1 MIDEVKHKFYK
12 YQKNIFS
19 IYSHLSNEEYSFLI
33 KTLNDISDDDINKDK
48 HLSSYSFVIS
58 IENDKINT
66 SRFIVG
72 TKTKPENFKKNSIKM
87 LKSLNISEKS
97 PIGFQWYGIGWDI
110 NSNII
115 KIYFLKKDFSEIVC
129 KEYTRNP
136 SQKIREKKYK
146 VGSQTTIMEKDGQK
160 IKQINNFKKF
170 KHEIL
175 QKMLDLGFSLDTHS
189 EYNKK
194 ITLYFD

>member
-19 IYSHLSNEEYSFLI
+19 IYSHLSNQEYSFLI

-136 SQKIREKKYK
+136 SKKIREKKYK

>member
-1 MIDEVKHKFYK
+1 MLDEIKCKFYE

-19 IYSHLSNEEYSFLI
+19 IYSHLSNEEYDFVI
-33 KTLNDISDDDINKDK
+33 KTLNDISDDDIHKNE

-58 IENDKINT
+58 IENDKINA

-72 TKTKPENFKKNSIKM
+72 TKTKPENFKKNSVKM

-110 NSNII
+110 NNNII
-115 KIYFLKKDFSEIVC
+115 KIYFLKKDFSEIIC
-129 KEYTRNP
+129 KEYIRHP
-136 SQKIREKKYK
+136 SKKIREKKYN
-146 VGSQTTIMEKDGQK
+146 VGIETTIMEKDGQK
-160 IKQINNFKKF
+160 IKQMNNFKKF
-170 KHEIL
+170 KCEIL
-175 QKMLDLGFSLDTHS
+175 QKMLKMGFSLDTYS
-189 EYNKK
+189 KYNKK

>member
-1 MIDEVKHKFYK
+1 MIDEVKQKFYK

-33 KTLNDISDDDINKDK
+33 KTLNDICDDDINKNK

-110 NSNII
+110 NNNII
-115 KIYFLKKDFSEIVC
+115 KIYFLKKDFSEIIC
-129 KEYTRNP
+129 KEYARYP
-136 SQKIREKKYK
+136 SKKIREKKYN
-146 VGSQTTIMEKDGQK
+146 VGIKTTIMEKDGQK
-160 IKQINNFKKF
+160 IEQINNFKKF
-170 KHEIL
+170 EHEIL
-175 QKMLDLGFSLDTHS
+175 KKMLDLGFSLDTYS
-189 EYNKK
+189 KYDKK

>member
-1 MIDEVKHKFYK
+1 MIDEIKYKFYK

-19 IYSHLSNEEYSFLI
+19 IYSYLSDEEYNFVI
-33 KTLNDISDDDINKDK
+33 KTLNDISDDDIRKNK

-58 IENDKINT
+58 IENNEINT

-72 TKTKPENFKKNSIKM
+72 TKTKPENFKKNSIRM

-97 PIGFQWYGIGWDI
+97 PIRFQWYGIGWDI
-110 NSNII
+110 NNNII
-115 KIYFLKKDFSEIVC
+115 KIYFLKKDFSEIIC
-129 KEYTRNP
+129 KEYVRNP
-136 SQKIREKKYK
+136 SKKIREKKYN
-146 VGSQTTIMEKDGQK
+146 VGLQTTIMEKDGQK
-160 IKQINNFKKF
+160 IEQINNFKKF
-170 KHEIL
+170 KYEIL
-175 QKMLDLGFSLDTHS
+175 QKMLNLGFSLDTYS